1 MSREGSPE
9 NGAEGSVAED
19 MPGATTATLVR
30 LLVEQQRVMNEQQE
44 RAREQHQQALEQQTV
59 QQRMLL
65 EIVEQ
70 QKGELLRYREEMNS
84 ILRKGEEAAA
94 KPKIPKPTMQKLGD
108 KDDIEHFL
116 ATFERIATQQGWP
129 KEVWA
134 MQLAGLLTGK
144 ALAAYAAGGSEE
156 STDYEKV
163 KTAILHRY
171 EVNDETRRQRFR
183 QGMKRPE
190 ESYRAWVCRTT
201 DYFDRWMKDQK
212 LTVREVVIMEQIL
225 LGVPEEMVVW
235 LKERKPE
242 SLEQLGKLAD
252 DYVLARKS
260 EGVRSPRP
268 TAPGFYKVEAGN
280 PPSQV
285 REERRRPVANGER
298 TQVNFRGDKR
308 CYSCGRWGHL
318 SYSCPNKRVTE
329 LKEGQNWKGLFAGA
343 CEDVAWNED
352 SQKYL
357 KRGTVDGKPVQ
368 MLVDTGC
375 DRTIISA
382 RVVKTGKL
390 DPGNKVPVLCVHGD
404 TCSYPTARVKLTSGS
419 WVRDAEVAVAPNLP
433 VAVLLGRDL
442 YEVDVG
448 GENDGCAQGL
458 VAMTRSRSKMAEQQR
473 ERGHHGQLAIFP
485 CSGNGGRSSEWGD
498 RRSG

>member
-19 MPGATTATLVR
+19 MPGATTVTLVR

-44 RAREQHQQALEQQTV
+44 RVREQHQQALEQQTA

-70 QKGELLRYREEMNS
+70 QKGEMLRYREEMNS
-84 ILRKGEEAAA
+84 SLRKGEEAAV
-94 KPKIPKPTMQKLGD
+94 KPKLPKPTMQKLGD

-134 MQLAGLLTGK
+134 MQLTSLLTGK
-144 ALAAYAAGGSEE
+144 ALAAYAAVGSEE

-171 EVNDETRRQRFR
+171 EVNDETCQQHFH

-225 LGVPEEMVVW
+225 LGVPEEMAVW

-242 SLEQLGKLAD
+242 SLEQLGKLPD
-252 DYVLARKS
+252 DYVL
-260 EGVRSPRP
+260 VR
-268 TAPGFYKVEAGN
+268 V
-280 PPSQV
+280 
-285 REERRRPVANGER
+285 
-298 TQVNFRGDKR
+298 
-308 CYSCGRWGHL
+308 
-318 SYSCPNKRVTE
+318 
-329 LKEGQNWKGLFAGA
+329 
-343 CEDVAWNED
+343 
-352 SQKYL
+352 
-357 KRGTVDGKPVQ
+357 
-368 MLVDTGC
+368 
-375 DRTIISA
+375 
-382 RVVKTGKL
+382 
-390 DPGNKVPVLCVHGD
+390 
-404 TCSYPTARVKLTSGS
+404 
-419 WVRDAEVAVAPNLP
+419 
-433 VAVLLGRDL
+433 
-442 YEVDVG
+442 
-448 GENDGCAQGL
+448 
-458 VAMTRSRSKMAEQQR
+458 
-473 ERGHHGQLAIFP
+473 
-485 CSGNGGRSSEWGD
+485 
-498 RRSG
+498 